1 MNVGTTL
8 PQFRHDGEAAL
19 ETARVAEETGLAG
32 VFVFDHLWPLG
43 QPERPA
49 LHSKALLGALSV
61 ETTRVT
67 LGTLVARVG
76 LLPDA
81 ILVHELQT
89 LRRMTGDRFV
99 AGLGTG
105 DAGNRDE
112 NLAYGVPNASKDE
125 RLARLAACCDRLRDA
140 SVPTWAGGRSPELR
154 LVAARHA
161 GGWNTW
167 QTDPVMFAADAA
179 GVRALA
185 GERAFETTWGGQVLV
200 GRTRAH
206 AAEKLE
212 RHGTRPGLV
221 HGTVDDLVAHLEAL
235 AEGGASWA
243 ICAPL
248 DVGVDPEA
256 LELLGQAAERV
267 R

>member
-1 MNVGTTL
+1 VNVATTL
-8 PQFRHDGEAAL
+8 PQFRHDAEPALQAA
-19 ETARVAEETGLAG
+19 RRAEEVGLAG

-49 LHSKALLGALSV
+49 LHSKALLGALAV
-61 ETTRVT
+61 ETSRVT

-81 ILVHELQT
+81 VLVHELYSV
-89 LRRMTGDRFV
+89 RRMTGDRFV

-112 NLAYGVPNASKDE
+112 NLAYGVANASKDE
-125 RLARLAACCDRLRDA
+125 RLTRLAACCDRLRDMG
-140 SVPTWAGGRSPELR
+140 VPTWAGGRSPELR

-161 GGWNTW
+161 AGWNTW
-167 QTDPVMFAADAA
+167 QTDPATFAVDAA

-200 GRTRAH
+200 GRTRAQ

-212 RHGTRPGLV
+212 RHGPRPGLV
-221 HGTVDDLVAHLEAL
+221 RGTVDDLVAHLEAL

-256 LELLGQAAERV
+256 LELLGQAADRV